1 MRSEKSERILC
12 VDDEPNVLEG
22 LGLHLR
28 RRYDV
33 VTATSGKAALELLAK
48 SREVAVIV
56 SDMRMPGMDGAT
68 FLRESRLVA
77 PDATRV
83 LLSGHADV
91 DSAVAAVNEGQI
103 FRFLTK
109 PCPPPQL
116 LSAIEAGVEQH
127 RLVTAERILLE
138 QTLHGSIEALTA
150 VLALTS
156 PMAFGRAELLKRLAS
171 DLAIKRE
178 LPDRWQVEVAAMLSQ
193 LACVSLPAETAEKVY
208 YGQPLTE
215 QEQAMVSQLPAVTE
229 KLLAHI
235 PRLEAVREILALAAR
250 PRRPPVAEG
259 GLQTTVARAS
269 EILRVAID
277 FDALLCRGTATDV
290 AIGVL
295 RGRTNGYDAEVLA
308 ALAQIKA
315 GGAAHA
321 EVRELPLALL
331 RVGMVV
337 AEDLRMTS
345 GTLLATKGYEI
356 TSSFVERAR
365 NFRSGSV
372 NEPVRVFVPRSLP

>member
-1 MRSEKSERILC
+1 